1 MSFDYLN
8 RVICRS
14 NRAVSHTAETDPY
27 EWRYEAATWGTVT
40 AYTIAEARAKIKRVL
55 GFHKRLPR
63 YVKIERLNHAKHK

>member
-14 NRAVSHTAETDPY
+14 ILAVSHTAETDPY
-27 EWRYEAATWGTVT
+27 EWRYEAETCGTVI
-40 AYTIAEARAKIKRVL
+40 AYTECEARAKIKRVL
-55 GFHKRLPR
+55 GFHKRLPQ